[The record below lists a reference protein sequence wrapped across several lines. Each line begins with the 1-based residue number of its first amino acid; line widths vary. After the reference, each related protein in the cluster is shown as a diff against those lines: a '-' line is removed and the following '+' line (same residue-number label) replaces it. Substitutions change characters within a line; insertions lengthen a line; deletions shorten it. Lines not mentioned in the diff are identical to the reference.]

1 MANGAKAFETG
12 TRSALTEF
20 LSKIAPKMLQDT
32 LQYDRQQELFERE
45 LEEKKRV
52 SNEENDKFML
62 GQFMKI
68 SNIDQR
74 KAAINAYNPSSELGE
89 KQHIAFKDVVE
100 TSADRLADA
109 NAFLKGYQNMI
120 GEKAENFVYKGVKYD
135 RDSGLHELEVRLGNS
150 VEPQIKGM
158 YQNYL
163 TSTNIKDK
171 ITNQNLATVF
181 KSFLP
186 EEAGTAIDKL
196 AQQSNMS
203 SDRFSQTVNVLIST
217 NQDAK
222 TATIR
227 FFNTEQGQDVLQSL
241 SDENKRAMLKDLDLL
256 DDSVVFDDGDTD
268 DEKDKSTGTFL
279 GFGKRDGTTTNLSN
293 FSSTKKYFEKM
304 KKPFNEET
312 FIKYANVM
320 TTTPKDEIIKEDN
333 LDEDTYNVLLK
344 EAEAF
349 LKLDEDVSGV
359 DVNLTAGKGVGL
371 SFEARNPDEQITG
384 LELQPGRGGMP
395 GIGLK
400 TVNKQVQSLENALSK
415 LNVDLNISGKKGKA
429 GNTISISPGDNPLE
443 QRSILIGLRQALS
456 DVRENKLKNQN
467 ETLIASK
474 TIPLLIQRIE
484 QEFQKEQPQE
494 IEVNILELIKQANI
508 Q

>member
-20 LSKIAPKMLQDT
+20 LSQIAPKMLQDT

-89 KQHIAFKDVVE
+89 KQLIAFKDVVG
-100 TSADRLADA
+100 TTANRLADA

-120 GEKAENFVYKGVKYD
+120 GSGAENFVYKGVTYN
-135 RDSGLHELEVRLGNS
+135 RDSGLDELEVRLGNS

-163 TSTNIKDK
+163 TSTNIKNK
-171 ITNQNLATVF
+171 TTNQNLAQLF
-181 KSFLP
+181 ASFLP
-186 EEAGTAIDKL
+186 EESKAAVTQL
-196 AQQSNMS
+196 SNSNINTDDFTKSVGFVINASES
-203 SDRFSQTVNVLIST
+203 S
-217 NQDAK
+217 K
-222 TATIR
+222 TASLN
-227 FFNTEQGQDVLQSL
+227 FYNTEQGQDFLRTLTPEQRNNL
-241 SDENKRAMLKDLDLL
+241 YKDLDLV
-256 DDSVVFDDGDTD
+256 DDSVVSDDGGTRKDT
-268 DEKDKSTGTFL
+268 STF
-279 GFGKRDGTTTNLSN
+279 FGKRDGTTTNLN
-293 FSSTKKYFEKM
+293 QFSFIKSYFSEKNQ
-304 KKPFNEET
+304 PFNEKNLIE
-312 FIKYANVM
+312 FANIITKSDKEESM
-320 TTTPKDEIIKEDN
+320 MDNNIDEA
-333 LDEDTYNVLLK
+333 TYDALLK
-344 EAEAF
+344 EANAF
-349 LKLDEDVSGV
+349 LQLDEDVEQKISGV
-359 DVNLTAGKGVGL
+359 DVGLTGGKGIGL

-384 LELQPGRGGMP
+384 LEFQPGRGGMP

-400 TVNKQVQSLENALSK
+400 TVNKQVQSFENALSK

-429 GNTISISPGDNPLE
+429 GNTISISNNPVE
-443 QRSILIGLRQALS
+443 QRGVILNLKQALNEG
-456 DVRENKLKNQN
+456 VRMNKLKNQN
-467 ETLIASK
+467 ETLIANK
-474 TIPLLIQRIE
+474 VIPLLIQTIE
-484 QEFQKEQPQE
+484 EEARKEQPQE